1 MERSVMTISAFTIAE
16 AVMSPGP
23 LIELLQPARTLL
35 SGYTDALGKG
45 WSPNN
50 VRDVS
55 QEHLAEIAADPDAFL
70 AGLLRQ
76 DGTITLPDGQIVPR
90 LPSITRWMWDGAFC
104 GSIGL
109 RWQPG
114 TNALP
119 PHTLGHIGYAVVPW
133 KRGRGYATAALG
145 LILPHARAAGLTRL
159 EITTEPDNTA
169 SQSVIT
175 KNGGRLVEEFVNP
188 AYGPAVRLRFVI
200 DLG

>member
-1 MERSVMTISAFTIAE
+1 MTSA
-16 AVMSPGP
+16 SR
-23 LIELLQPARTLL
+23 IELWAPANDLL
-35 SGYTDALGKG
+35 PGYAEALGKG

-55 QEHLAEIAADPDAFL
+55 QEQLAEINADPDAFL

-76 DGTITLPDGQIVPR
+76 DGTITLPDGQVVPR

-119 PHTLGHIGYAVVPW
+119 PHSLGHVGYAVVPW

-145 LILPHARAAGLTRL
+145 LILPHARATGLTQL
-159 EITTEPDNTA
+159 EITTEPANAA
-169 SQSVIT
+169 SQAVIVR
-175 KNGGRLVEEFVNP
+175 NGGRLVEEFVNP
-188 AYGPAVRLRFVI
+188 SYGPEVRLRYVI
-200 DLG
+200 DLA